1 MTFWRCYGI
10 LKTVKEELLKQE
22 GLQMKSFV
30 IKCVLAIV
38 LIVHC
43 QYVVYDRVYCDYSLN
58 GDEYQ
63 GVYWE
68 DMVDNFTS
76 ACAQE

>member
-1 MTFWRCYGI
+1 
-10 LKTVKEELLKQE
+10 
-22 GLQMKSFV
+22 MKSFV

-43 QYVVYDRVYCDYSLN
+43 QYVVDDRVYCDYSLN